1 MNDKRKGPPPTERVP
16 TQEVLPA
23 GAFSAWLR
31 QARSAQ
37 TSKATADVPCGDCTG
52 CCTSSYFIHIG
63 PEEKESLAR
72 IPKAL
77 LFKAP
82 GYPSGH
88 VLMGYDAQGHC
99 PMLKHGKCTIYAH
112 RPQTCRDYDCR
123 VFAAAGIDAGD
134 DDKQVINL
142 RVKQWRFDLPSDRD
156 AQELRA
162 VRLATDYLREYA
174 NTFPM
179 GFVPEHPTQLALLAI
194 TVFEAFL
201 DVAGRG
207 VEKVAFDEQI
217 NAAVRSMHAQ
227 FARLLP
233 ASPRPR

>member
-1 MNDKRKGPPPTERVP
+1 MSDKRKGRLPTVNIETP
-16 TQEVLPA
+16 QQLPA
-23 GAFSAWLR
+23 GAFSAWLA

-37 TSKATADVPCGDCTG
+37 KTKVTADVACGDCTG

-63 PEEKESLAR
+63 PDEKESLAR

-82 GYPSGH
+82 GYPKGH

-99 PMLKHGKCTIYAH
+99 PMLKQGKCTIYAH

-134 DDKQVINL
+134 DDKQVINT
-142 RVKQWRFDLPSDRD
+142 RVQQWRFDLPTDQD

-162 VRLATDYLREYA
+162 VRLATTYLREHA
-174 NTFPM
+174 DTFPQ
-179 GFVPEHPTQLALLAI
+179 GFVPAHPTQLALLAI
-194 TVFEAFL
+194 TVFEAFM
-201 DVAGRG
+201 DAAERKT
-207 VEKVAFDEQI
+207 ERAAFDQRI
-217 NAAVRSMHAQ
+217 NAAVTQIMRDRA
-227 FARLLP
+227 
-233 ASPRPR
+233 